1 MATGEIIPTTID
13 AAGFRADDAAKGPAM
28 WEALGWEALA
38 ASSLIIGAVLGV
50 ALRWHQGWIG
60 VVLGFGAGALI
71 SSVSR
76 TCQ

>member
-1 MATGEIIPTTID
+1 
-13 AAGFRADDAAKGPAM
+13 M